1 MHMKVTII
9 GTGNMGR
16 AIGSRALAGGHE
28 VDFIG
33 THISKARELADEMVG
48 EGPIGAAENIQG
60 EIVVLAVPSTEPP
73 HVVRQ
78 HAGQLRGT
86 VIVDPTNPVDFSTV
100 EPLDRDWI
108 GPFGSGAQLIA
119 AESPD
124 GAAFV
129 KAFNTNFAGPLLDA
143 AVRGQPSDVF
153 VAGDDDEAK
162 RKVMRPIG
170 DGGMRPI
177 DAGRLAR
184 ARELE
189 ATALL
194 HMEIQGA
201 LDGRYAAAI
210 KSMALHSPFPSR
222 SARQPKRRARRLRA
236 RVSDEGDA

>member
-1 MHMKVTII
+1 
-9 GTGNMGR
+9 MGR

-33 THISKARELADEMVG
+33 THITKARELANEMMG
-48 EGPIGAAENIQG
+48 EGSVAAADKVEAD
-60 EIVVLAVPSTEPP
+60 VVVIAVPYTEAP

-119 AESPD
+119 AEAPD

-129 KAFNTNFAGPLLDA
+129 KAFNTNFAGPLLA
-143 AVRGQPSDVF
+143 GQIGGEPLDVF
-153 VAGDDDEAK
+153 VAGDDDRAK
-162 RKVMRPIG
+162 RKVMQLIH
-170 DGGMRPI
+170 DGGMRAL

-194 HMEIQGA
+194 HMEIQGT
-201 LDGRYAAAI
+201 LDARYASAI
-210 KSMALHSPFPSR
+210 KVLT
-222 SARQPKRRARRLRA
+222 
-236 RVSDEGDA
+236 

>member
-1 MHMKVTII
+1 VKVTII
-9 GTGNMGR
+9 GTGTMGR

-48 EGPIGAAENIQG
+48 EGSVAAADKVEG
-60 EIVVLAVPSTEPP
+60 DVVVLAVPYTEAP

-86 VIVDPTNPVDFSTV
+86 VIVDPTNPVDFSIV

-108 GPFGSGAQLIA
+108 GPFGSGGQLIA
-119 AESPD
+119 AEAPD

-129 KAFNTNFAGPLLDA
+129 KAFNTTFAGPLLA
-143 AVRGQPSDVF
+143 GEVGGKPLDVF
-153 VAGDDDEAK
+153 VAGDDDRAK
-162 RKVMRPIG
+162 RKVMQLIH
-170 DGGMRPI
+170 DGGMRAL

-194 HMEIQGA
+194 HMEIQGTFDA
-201 LDGRYAAAI
+201 RYASAI
-210 KSMALHSPFPSR
+210 KILT
-222 SARQPKRRARRLRA
+222 
-236 RVSDEGDA
+236 

>member
-1 MHMKVTII
+1 
-9 GTGNMGR
+9 MGR

-33 THISKARELADEMVG
+33 THITKARELANEMMG
-48 EGPIGAAENIQG
+48 EGSVAAADKVEAD
-60 EIVVLAVPSTEPP
+60 VVVIAVPYTEAP

-119 AESPD
+119 AEAPD

-129 KAFNTNFAGPLLDA
+129 KAFNTNFAGPLLA
-143 AVRGQPSDVF
+143 GQIGGEPLDVF
-153 VAGDDDEAK
+153 VAGDDDRAK
-162 RKVMRPIG
+162 RKVMQLIH
-170 DGGMRPI
+170 DGGMRAL

-194 HMEIQGA
+194 HMEIQGTLHA
-201 LDGRYAAAI
+201 RYASAI
-210 KSMALHSPFPSR
+210 KVLT
-222 SARQPKRRARRLRA
+222 
-236 RVSDEGDA
+236 

>member
-1 MHMKVTII
+1 VKVTII
-9 GTGNMGR
+9 GTGTMGR

-48 EGPIGAAENIQG
+48 EGSVAAADKVEG
-60 EIVVLAVPSTEPP
+60 DVVVLAVPYTEAP

-86 VIVDPTNPVDFSTV
+86 VIVDPTNPVDFSIV

-108 GPFGSGAQLIA
+108 GPFGSGGQLIA
-119 AESPD
+119 AEAPD

-129 KAFNTNFAGPLLDA
+129 KAFNTTFAGPLLA
-143 AVRGQPSDVF
+143 GEVGGEPLDVF
-153 VAGDDDEAK
+153 VAGDDDRAK
-162 RKVMRPIG
+162 RKVMQLIH
-170 DGGMRPI
+170 DGGMRALN
-177 DAGRLAR
+177 AGRLAR

-194 HMEIQGA
+194 HMEIQGTFDA
-201 LDGRYAAAI
+201 RYASAI
-210 KSMALHSPFPSR
+210 KVLT
-222 SARQPKRRARRLRA
+222 
-236 RVSDEGDA
+236 

>member
-1 MHMKVTII
+1 MKVTII
-9 GTGNMGR
+9 GTGTMGR
-16 AIGSRALAGGHE
+16 AIGTRALAGGHE

-48 EGPIGAAENIQG
+48 EGTVAAAEG
-60 EIVVLAVPSTEPP
+60 VEAEVVVLAVPYTEAP

-78 HAGQLRGT
+78 HADQLHGT
-86 VIVDPTNPVDFSTV
+86 VIVDPTNPVDLSVV

-119 AESPD
+119 AEAPD

-129 KAFNTNFAGPLLDA
+129 KAFNTNFAGPLL
-143 AVRGQPSDVF
+143 VGEVGGQPLDVF
-153 VAGDDDEAK
+153 VAGDDESAK
-162 RKVMRPIG
+162 RKVMQLIH
-170 DGGMRPI
+170 DGGMRAL

-194 HMEIQGA
+194 HMELQGT
-201 LDGRYAAAI
+201 LDARYASAI
-210 KSMALHSPFPSR
+210 KVLT
-222 SARQPKRRARRLRA
+222 
-236 RVSDEGDA
+236 

>member
-1 MHMKVTII
+1 
-9 GTGNMGR
+9 MGR

-48 EGPIGAAENIQG
+48 EGSVAAADKVEG
-60 EIVVLAVPSTEPP
+60 DVVVLAVPYTEAP

-86 VIVDPTNPVDFSTV
+86 VIVDPTNPVDFSIV

-108 GPFGSGAQLIA
+108 GPFGSGGQLIE
-119 AESPD
+119 AEAPD

-129 KAFNTNFAGPLLDA
+129 KAFNTTFAGPLLA
-143 AVRGQPSDVF
+143 GEVRGEPLDVF
-153 VAGDDDEAK
+153 VAGDDDRAK
-162 RKVMRPIG
+162 RKVMQLIH
-170 DGGMRPI
+170 DGGMRAI

-194 HMEIQGA
+194 HMEIQGTFDA
-201 LDGRYAAAI
+201 RYASAI
-210 KSMALHSPFPSR
+210 KVLT
-222 SARQPKRRARRLRA
+222 
-236 RVSDEGDA
+236 